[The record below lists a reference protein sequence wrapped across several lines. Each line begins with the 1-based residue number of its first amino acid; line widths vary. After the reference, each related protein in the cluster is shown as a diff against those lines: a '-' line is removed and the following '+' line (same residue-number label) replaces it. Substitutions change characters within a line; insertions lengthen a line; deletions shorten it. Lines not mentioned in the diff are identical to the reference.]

1 MNRYKITGPWGGHP
15 EMRQGDFH
23 VQSAQITDTHGGH
36 VYAEGAFRVVDA
48 AKDMK
53 PAKTGK
59 GGTVPFYGESAWS
72 DAQRLAGDLW
82 TARRFA
88 R

>member
-1 MNRYKITGPWGGHP
+1 MRNRYKVTGPWGG
-15 EMRQGDFH
+15 EQKFGDFYT
-23 VQSAQITDTHGGH
+23 QSADITDQVNGQ
-36 VYAEGAFRVVDA
+36 VYQSGAFRVVDA
-48 AKDMK
+48 ANDMK

-72 DAQRLAGDLW
+72 DANRLAGDLW
-82 TARRFA
+82 TARQYA